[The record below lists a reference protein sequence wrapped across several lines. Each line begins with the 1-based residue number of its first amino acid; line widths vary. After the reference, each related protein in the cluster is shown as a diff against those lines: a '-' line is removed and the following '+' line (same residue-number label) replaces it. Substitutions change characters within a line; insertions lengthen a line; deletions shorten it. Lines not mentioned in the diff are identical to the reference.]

1 MFLFIGMFVYSWD
14 IQSRKID
21 IIIFTI
27 LLYKLNLVHIRRY
40 IHTYMS
46 NASSTH
52 RIAPIRVHDSN
63 VSKPI
68 EPVLTGTNATLVLI
82 DEYIQTLS
90 PFERKGLAIAKDH
103 LGPSFDMK
111 RSTGFL
117 RWKDAR
123 NKK

>member
-1 MFLFIGMFVYSWD
+1 
-14 IQSRKID
+14 
-21 IIIFTI
+21 
-27 LLYKLNLVHIRRY
+27 
-40 IHTYMS
+40 MS
-46 NASSTH
+46 NASTSH
-52 RIAPIRVHDSN
+52 RTTSVPSNNSN
-63 VSKPI
+63 VSKSVKS
-68 EPVLTGTNATLVLI
+68 VLTGTGTNATLMLI
-82 DEYIQTLS
+82 DEYIQTLT